1 MMAEFFFIIN
11 PLAFLCKSEKKIP
24 TVRANLHVY
33 EFLRIMHCGTNCW
46 AWNSNVTA
54 YYIITAKKHIID
66 KTRTSVFS
74 STLMSYRCFY
84 LMLLYIHTYNYI
96 GSNDLQLVYRYNQ
109 ND

>member
-11 PLAFLCKSEKKIP
+11 PLAFLCKSEKKFP

-54 YYIITAKKHIID
+54 YYIITAKKQIID
-66 KTRTSVFS
+66 KNKYKGF
-74 STLMSYRCFY
+74 
-84 LMLLYIHTYNYI
+84 LLHPNEQPMFLPDASIYTYI
-96 GSNDLQLVYRYNQ
+96 
-109 ND
+109 

>member
-66 KTRTSVFS
+66 KNKNE
-74 STLMSYRCFY
+74 CF
-84 LMLLYIHTYNYI
+84 LLHPNEQPMFLPDASIYTYI
-96 GSNDLQLVYRYNQ
+96 
-109 ND
+109 